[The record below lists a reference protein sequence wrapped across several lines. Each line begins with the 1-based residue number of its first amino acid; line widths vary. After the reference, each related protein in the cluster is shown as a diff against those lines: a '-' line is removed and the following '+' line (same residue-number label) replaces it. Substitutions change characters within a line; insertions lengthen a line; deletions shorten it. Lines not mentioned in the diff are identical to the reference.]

1 MVARR
6 TFLAA
11 LAAAPVVYGAR
22 RLHSDDWQSL
32 DTDPPEFTTASKK
45 SMASGNGWMK
55 KTFNRDQGC
64 GIDIGTPSD
73 ISCTAMVGLALMSQA
88 GREALNQS
96 KASPAIMVK
105 TGFSMQCAMPRF
117 W

>member
-6 TFLAA
+6 QLLAA

-22 RLHSDDWQSL
+22 RLHSGDWQSL
-32 DTDPPEFTTASKK
+32 DTDPPEFTSDSKK
-45 SMASGNGWMK
+45 SMRLGNSWMK

-73 ISCTAMVGLALMSQA
+73 ISCTAMVGLAMMSQ
-88 GREALNQS
+88 GVSL
-96 KASPAIMVK
+96 
-105 TGFSMQCAMPRF
+105 
-117 W
+117 